1 MDVKER
7 IREKAKELFFRYGF
21 KSVTMDEIASQLGM
35 SKKTLYQYYGDKD
48 MLVDE
53 IMDGEMECM
62 RADYHEMKAAAENA
76 IDECLRDLESM
87 EAVMNT
93 MNPIVVFDLEKFYP
107 KTFAKF
113 KKHKNTFWLEEIR
126 SNIERGRSEELYRTD
141 FDVEIIA
148 RFRIDAAFIMFNQEM
163 FPYPKYNLMQVG
175 KEIYLHFL
183 NGIVTTKG
191 KKILDKYIAKRIQ
204 HH

>member
-35 SKKTLYQYYGDKD
+35 SKKTLYQYYADKD

-53 IMDGEMECM
+53 IMDSEMECM
-62 RADYHEMKAAAENA
+62 RTDYRDMKMAAENA

-93 MNPIVVFDLEKFYP
+93 MNPIVAFDLEKFYP

-113 KKHKNTFWLEEIR
+113 KKYKNTFWLEEIR

-141 FDVEIIA
+141 FDIDIIS

-163 FPYPKYNLMQVG
+163 FPYPKYNLMQVS

-183 NGIVTTKG
+183 NGIVSAKG
-191 KKILDKYIAKRIQ
+191 KKILDKYIAKRNK
-204 HH
+204 